1 MAHKEK
7 IFKLDNG
14 NRLKVEIT
22 FHFDS
27 FRYDYDK
34 SKENMSYYAFVTYLE
49 KGKKKG
55 IRVNN
60 EDWLP
65 QIQKIALELWQ
76 DFKPKFT
83 SLTHRQAFYFFSKS
97 TFRRIK
103 TNTTPENLLRNI
115 VNLGFPFILSE
126 NTLKNTT
133 NIEYQIKT
141 KNVKRTTQKW
151 TVSMI

>member
-65 QIQKIALELWQ
+65 QIQKTALELWQ

-83 SLTHRQAFYFFSKS
+83 SLTNR
-97 TFRRIK
+97 
-103 TNTTPENLLRNI
+103 
-115 VNLGFPFILSE
+115 
-126 NTLKNTT
+126 
-133 NIEYQIKT
+133 
-141 KNVKRTTQKW
+141 
-151 TVSMI
+151 